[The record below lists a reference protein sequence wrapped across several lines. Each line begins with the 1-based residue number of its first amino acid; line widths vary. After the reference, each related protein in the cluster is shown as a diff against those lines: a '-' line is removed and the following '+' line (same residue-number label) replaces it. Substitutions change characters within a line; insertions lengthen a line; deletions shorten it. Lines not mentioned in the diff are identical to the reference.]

1 MASEPDLLLQDP
13 WSLVGMMSHRD
24 EQFVMRDD
32 ESLTELL
39 AALNAQTAET
49 LRLFAEPTSTRRLS
63 YPTTFTPFMKILTG
77 QCAGC

>member
-1 MASEPDLLLQDP
+1 
-13 WSLVGMMSHRD
+13 MMSHRD